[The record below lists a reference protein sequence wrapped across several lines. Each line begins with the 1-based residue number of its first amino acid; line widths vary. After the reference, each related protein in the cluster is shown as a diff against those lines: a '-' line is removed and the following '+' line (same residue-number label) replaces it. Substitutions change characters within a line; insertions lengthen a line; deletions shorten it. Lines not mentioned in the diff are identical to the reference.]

1 VDLVEGGHLKLMF
14 TDKEKEE
21 AEADVA
27 AAREA
32 GVDLSS
38 VEWFNRG
45 EMKSVRVLEG
55 LLYSHL
61 IFAKDLRYLISSYP
75 ISRSQRLASQISHPT
90 LPPCQKVTDNI
101 S

>member
-38 VEWFNRG
+38 VERLSRE

-55 LLYSHL
+55 LLCSRL
-61 IFAKDLRYLISSYP
+61 IFAK
-75 ISRSQRLASQISHPT
+75 RSTVPHIQLSDIQEPT
-90 LPPCQKVTDNI
+90 SGLSN
-101 S
+101 